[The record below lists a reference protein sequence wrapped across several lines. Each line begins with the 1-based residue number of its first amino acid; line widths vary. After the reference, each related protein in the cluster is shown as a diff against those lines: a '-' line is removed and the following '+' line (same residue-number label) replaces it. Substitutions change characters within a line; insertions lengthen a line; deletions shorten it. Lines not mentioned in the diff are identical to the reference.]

1 MRWLPLGVLGTAAL
15 VAPYV
20 FLRDGP
26 LGYSAAYGSL
36 GLVAIIA
43 VIWGARASP
52 SSERR
57 LWYLVALALGCL
69 STGDALVVLDALR
82 PTWIAYPFVAD
93 VASLGGYV
101 VLVVGLLM
109 LARDR
114 GVEGRAPVIDAA
126 IVATA
131 AASIAW
137 ALIVQPALADP
148 SLTALEKLVSTS
160 YPLAGIGVIM
170 VVLCLRVPGLTGSRI
185 RTPAAIAAM
194 LLLVGD
200 GLYVLGRLHGWG
212 DRATP
217 AAALSAAAAL
227 LWATLALRSASW
239 DGTPAIAE
247 VKLRPTRGR
256 LKIIAI
262 AVAAGLAMT
271 ALEGVRHGDGA
282 VGVALAMA
290 VVLAVLVSFRLA
302 DVVVGFERSEQR
314 EGVLQAGAAA
324 LVAAQTRDDIRRVVA
339 ETSLTLA
346 GGERNAHVVVELT
359 PRPEL
364 SVRDAVVVG
373 TGEVADALRGELRC
387 QGALGQLGIAKTLV
401 IPIVVRRRLE
411 GILRVSTRHA
421 LPADLRSGLEMLGA
435 QAALALESALA
446 TADLLERRSEA
457 RFRSLVQT
465 SKDLIAVLE
474 RDLTIRY
481 VTPSVHAMLGYEPA
495 DLLGTQLERLL
506 DPDDRD
512 ETSRLVREEAAG
524 ARSLEHEFRLLHRD
538 GTSRVVE
545 GVISD
550 LREDPSVRGFVL
562 TAHDVT
568 QQRALA
574 DQLTYQAFHDS
585 LTGLPNRALLTD
597 RIGHA
602 LDRARRLGSD
612 VAVLF
617 LDVDDFKTINDSLG
631 HAAGDELL
639 VELGTRLRDC
649 TRAMDTAARLGGDE
663 FALLLEE
670 TAGVE
675 GAMTSAERILNA
687 VARPI
692 DLGSTQVLAGASIGI
707 ALAQPEQTAGD
718 LLRNAD
724 VAMYRAKHQGGRR
737 VELFQPHMHQAA
749 ITRLELKADLERA
762 FHSNELDL
770 HYQPIV
776 SLKTGRIIGLEALL
790 RWTHPVRGPIPPS
803 EFVALAEATGL
814 INDVGRWVLR
824 RACQQTRRWQMS
836 VPGCERLSASVNLS
850 GRQILQPTFKEDIAE
865 AVAGG
870 GLHPKD
876 IVLEITEST
885 LMEDVEGVA
894 TRLAELRAL
903 GIRIAIDDFGT
914 GFSSLSYLQRF
925 PVDSLKVAR
934 EFVHDVVHDT
944 RKARL
949 VEAIVS
955 LARSLDLETIAEGI
969 EEPAQRQ
976 RLEELGCTF
985 GQGFLFAKPTPAVD
999 VPALL
1004 LDPVG
1009 EAA

>member
-15 VAPYV
+15 AAPYV

-26 LGYSAAYGSL
+26 IGYSAAYGSL
-36 GLVAIIA
+36 GLVAIAA
-43 VIWGARASP
+43 VVWGARASP

-57 LWYLVALALGCL
+57 LWYLVSLALGCL
-69 STGDALVVLDALR
+69 STGDALEVLDALR
-82 PTWIAYPFVAD
+82 PAWIPFPFAAD
-93 VASLGGYV
+93 AVSLAGYG
-101 VLVVGLLM
+101 VLVVGLLL
-109 LARDR
+109 LARHR
-114 GVEGRAPVIDAA
+114 GLEGRAQVIDAA

-131 AASIAW
+131 AASVAW
-137 ALIVQPALADP
+137 ALIVQPAIAEP
-148 SLTALEKLVSTS
+148 SLTAVQKLISTS
-160 YPLAGIGVIM
+160 YPLAGVGVIM
-170 VVLCLRVPGLTGSRI
+170 AVLCLRVPGLTGSRI
-185 RTPAAIAAM
+185 RTPASVAV
-194 LLLVGD
+194 LLLLGGD
-200 GLYVLGRLHGWG
+200 VLHLFGRLHGWSAQ
-212 DRATP
+212 ATP
-217 AAALSAAAAL
+217 AAALSAGAAL
-227 LWATLALRSASW
+227 IWAALALRQRFWGGPHASA
-239 DGTPAIAE
+239 DVE
-247 VKLRPTRGR
+247 LRPTRGR

-271 ALEGVRHGDGA
+271 TLQGVRYGDGA

-314 EGVLQAGAAA
+314 ENVLQAGAAA
-324 LVAAQTRDDIRRVVA
+324 LVAAQTREDIKRVVA

-373 TGEVADALRGELRC
+373 TGEVADALRGELRV
-387 QGALGQLGIAKTLV
+387 QGALGQIGIAKTLV
-401 IPIVVRRRLE
+401 LPIVVRRRLE
-411 GILRVSTRHA
+411 GILRVSTRHP
-421 LPADLRSGLEMLGA
+421 LSADLRSGLEMLAA

-481 VTPSVHAMLGYEPA
+481 VTPSVHAIVGYEPE

-506 DPDDRD
+506 HPDDRV
-512 ETSRLVREEAAG
+512 ETSRVVSEAAG
-524 ARSLEHEFRLLHRD
+524 TRSLELEFRLLHRD
-538 GTSRVVE
+538 GSARVME
-545 GVISD
+545 GTISD
-550 LREDPSVRGFVL
+550 LHEDPSVRGVVL

-568 QQRALA
+568 QRRALA
-574 DQLTYQAFHDS
+574 DQLTHQAFHDS

-602 LDRARRLGSD
+602 LDRARRLRSD

-670 TAGVE
+670 TDGIE
-675 GAMTSAERILNA
+675 GAMASAERVLDA
-687 VARPI
+687 VAQPI

-707 ALAQPEQTAGD
+707 ALAQPGETAGD

-737 VELFQPHMHQAA
+737 VELFQPQMHQAA

-814 INDVGRWVLR
+814 INDVGRWVLQ
-824 RACQQTRRWQMS
+824 RACQQTRRWQLS

-925 PVDSLKVAR
+925 PVDSLKVAK

-969 EEPAQRQ
+969 EEPTQRQ